1 LYRQHQGTKGTR
13 EVQPLRLLLTLALMI
28 VLGGFLGVVGAASA
42 QDRRIALVI
51 GNSAYR
57 NAEELPNPRN
67 DARAIGEALE
77 RLGFEVDTQ
86 LDLTHTGLQD
96 ALREFGYQAE
106 SADVAVVF
114 YAGHGIQVD
123 NGNYLLPVDAMLRRE
138 RDLIY
143 EALPLTLV
151 MGEVAQA
158 RELGLV
164 IVDACRD
171 NPLAERLRQSLG
183 PIRSRM
189 VGTGLARMDNV
200 PSDTMIAFSTRPGE
214 VAVDGSGGHSP
225 YTEALLRH
233 IEEPGLE
240 LDLLFRKVRDTVL
253 ELTAQRQE
261 PRTYD
266 ALGAQPFYFKEPR
279 PNQRPEIAEVE
290 AVNVLDSAGASALG
304 IPPPSDP
311 DGDPVTVQVTGLPRD
326 GAVAVSER
334 AVVIGDVLSPQQLAE
349 ATYDP
354 SGQFTG
360 EAGSF
365 VFLVRDDRGGLS
377 IGRIAI
383 TVTPSNKPPVVT
395 AQQVLQVPVI
405 PLNIEEPVDPD
416 GDPLTITI
424 VRLPETGQ
432 IRSGE
437 RALEVGDELS
447 AEELAGLVLEPE
459 SEGASGIFAFEV
471 ADPDGAS
478 ATSALQINVP
488 AFGPLAAPQVATAEP
503 EAAPEE
509 PVAALE
515 EPATAE
521 SEVLPEEPVEQA
533 ATEPPAAARPSVV
546 ERSEPAATFAEYVA
560 LRDSNIRE
568 GPSTETA
575 RVGTVSE
582 GATLRVLGKVED
594 REWFEVET
602 GDGVKGYIYAG
613 LIEPSSTP
621 VAEEPVAVAE
631 APAEPEPEAPVE
643 EPPPPAG
650 PAQQMAQLTAGRN
663 LGGSLRDCESCPELV
678 PVQGGSFVMGSD
690 FGHRSERPAHR
701 VAIEPFAI
709 GRYEV
714 TVGEYQ
720 ACVDAG
726 ACDAQPSMEEAG
738 RGTPIFDLSWTDAQD
753 YVAWLREVTGEPYRL
768 PTEAE
773 WEFAAR
779 AGSESKFWWGDEVG
793 VGNANCQNCGGAYDK
808 NFPASVGSFK
818 ANPLG
823 LHGMNGGV
831 MEWVADCWSDDYQGA
846 PTDGTAWN
854 QQGCDQRVL
863 RGGSWRNDQTYA
875 TSTSRLGYDFGV
887 RYLTN
892 GFRVARDIN

>member
-1 LYRQHQGTKGTR
+1 MCCIVEAKERKGTR
-13 EVQPLRLLLTLALMI
+13 EVQPLRSLLTLALMVI
-28 VLGGFLGVVGAASA
+28 LGGIHGGAGAASA
-42 QDRRIALVI
+42 QDRRIALVV

-67 DARAIGEALE
+67 DARAVGEALE
-77 RLGFEVDTQ
+77 RVGFDVEIQ
-86 LDLTHTGLQD
+86 LDLSQPALQD

-114 YAGHGIQVD
+114 YAGHGIQVA
-123 NGNYLLPVDAMLRRE
+123 NENYLLPVDAMLRRE

-143 EALPLTLV
+143 EALPLSLV

-158 RELGLV
+158 RKLGLV

-183 PIRSRM
+183 PIRSRL
-189 VGTGLARMDNV
+189 VGTGLARVDNV
-200 PSDTMIAFSTRPGE
+200 PSDTMIAFSTRPGD

-240 LDLLFRKVRDTVL
+240 LDLLFRKVRDSVL

-261 PRTYD
+261 PRTYG

-290 AVNVLDSAGASALG
+290 AVEVLDSAAAAPLG

-326 GAVAVSER
+326 GTVAVSDR
-334 AVVIGDVLSPQQLAE
+334 AVVIGDVLSPQQLAG

-395 AQQVLQVPVI
+395 AQQVLRVPVI
-405 PLNIEEPVDPD
+405 PLNIEPPVDPD

-424 VRLPETGQ
+424 VGLPERGQ
-432 IRSGE
+432 IKSGE
-437 RALEVGDELS
+437 RTLEVGDELS
-447 AEELAGLVLEPE
+447 AEELARLVLEPGP
-459 SEGASGIFAFEV
+459 EGATGIFAFEV

-488 AFGPLAAPQVATAEP
+488 AFGPLAAPQIATTET

-509 PVAALE
+509 PAA
-515 EPATAE
+515 AE
-521 SEVLPEEPVEQA
+521 VEAVPEEPLEQA
-533 ATEPPAAARPSVV
+533 AVEPPAAALPPRVV
-546 ERSEPAATFAEYVA
+546 ERPEPATTSAEYVA
-560 LRDSNIRE
+560 LRTSNIRQ
-568 GPSTETA
+568 GPSTETS
-575 RVGTVSE
+575 RVGTVAE
-582 GATLRVLGKVED
+582 GATLRVLGKVEG
-594 REWFEVET
+594 REWFEIET
-602 GDGVKGYIYAG
+602 DDGIKGYIYAG
-613 LIEPSSTP
+613 LVGPSSTS
-621 VAEEPVAVAE
+621 VAE
-631 APAEPEPEAPVE
+631 APVESAPEAPLEE
-643 EPPPPAG
+643 EPAPAAD

-663 LGGSLRDCESCPELV
+663 LGGSIRDCESCPELV
-678 PVQGGSFVMGSD
+678 PVQGGPFVMGSD
-690 FGHRSERPAHR
+690 FGHRSERPAHK
-701 VAIEPFAI
+701 VVVEPFAI

-714 TVGEYQ
+714 TVGQYQ

-726 ACDAQPSMEEAG
+726 ACEAQPDVGEVG
-738 RGTPIFDLSWTDAQD
+738 RDTPMFDLSWTDAQD
-753 YVAWLREVTGEPYRL
+753 YVAWLREASGEPYRL

-779 AGSESKFWWGDEVG
+779 AGTESKFWWGDEVG
-793 VGNANCQNCGGAYDK
+793 VGNANCQNCGGPYDR
-808 NFPASVGSFK
+808 NAPADIGSFQP
-818 ANPLG
+818 NPFG

-831 MEWVADCWSDDYQGA
+831 MEWVADCWSHDYQGA
-846 PTDGTAWN
+846 PRDGSAWN
-854 QQGCDQRVL
+854 EQGCAQRVL

-887 RYLTN
+887 RYLTS

>member
-1 LYRQHQGTKGTR
+1 
-13 EVQPLRLLLTLALMI
+13 LLLTLASI
-28 VLGGFLGVVGAASA
+28 AVLGNLWAVDAASA
-42 QDRRIALVI
+42 QDKRIALVI

-67 DARAIGEALE
+67 DARAVGEALE
-77 RLGFEVDTQ
+77 RVGFDVDIQ
-86 LDLTHTGLQD
+86 LDLDQPALQD

-106 SADVAVVF
+106 SADIAVVF
-114 YAGHGIQVD
+114 YAGHGIQVA
-123 NGNYLLPVDAMLRRE
+123 NENYLLPVDAMLRRE

-158 RELGLV
+158 RKLGLV

-183 PIRSRM
+183 PIRSRL
-189 VGTGLARMDNV
+189 VGMGLARMDNV

-214 VAVDGSGGHSP
+214 VAVDGPGGHSP

-240 LDLLFRKVRDTVL
+240 LDLLFRKVRDSVL

-279 PNQRPEIAEVE
+279 PNQRPEIAALE
-290 AVNVLDSAGASALG
+290 AIKVLDNAPATALD

-311 DGDPVTVQVTGLPRD
+311 DGDPVTIQVTGLPRD
-326 GAVAVSER
+326 GTTAVGGR
-334 AVVIGDVLSPQQLAE
+334 AVVIGDVLSPQQLAA
-349 ATYDP
+349 ATYAP
-354 SGQFTG
+354 SGDFAG

-365 VFLVRDDRGGLS
+365 VFLARDDRGGLS
-377 IGRIAI
+377 IGRVAL

-395 AQQVLQVPVI
+395 AQQVLRPVI
-405 PLNIEEPVDPD
+405 PLSIEAPVDPE

-424 VRLPETGQ
+424 LRLPELGQ
-432 IRSGE
+432 IRSGT
-437 RALEVGDELS
+437 RALAVGDELS
-447 AEELAGLVLEPE
+447 AQELAGLVLEPAP
-459 SEGASGIFAFEV
+459 EGASGTFAFEV

-488 AFGPLAAPQVATAEP
+488 GFGPSAAPQIATGET

-509 PVAALE
+509 PVAAK
-515 EPATAE
+515 AE
-521 SEVLPEEPVEQA
+521 AVPEEEPVEQA
-533 ATEPPAAARPSVV
+533 AAVEPPAAAQPPRDV
-546 ERSEPAATFAEYVA
+546 ESPEAASTIAEYVA
-560 LRDSNIRE
+560 LRTSNVRS
-568 GPSTETA
+568 GPSTETS
-575 RVGTVSE
+575 RVGTVAE
-582 GATLRVLGKVED
+582 GATLRVLGKVEG
-594 REWFEVET
+594 REWFEIET
-602 GDGVKGYIYAG
+602 DDGIKGYVYAG
-613 LIEPSSTP
+613 LVEPAPTP
-621 VAEEPVAVAE
+621 VAAE
-631 APAEPEPEAPVE
+631 APAAGPTEAPAQE
-643 EPPPPAG
+643 EPAPPAG
-650 PAQQMAQLTAGRN
+650 SAQQMAQLTAGRN
-663 LGGSLRDCESCPELV
+663 VGGSIRDCETCPELV
-678 PVQGGSFVMGSD
+678 PVQGGAFVMGSD
-690 FGHRSERPAHR
+690 FGHRSERPAHD
-701 VAIEPFAI
+701 VAVGPFAI

-714 TVGEYQ
+714 TVGQYQ

-726 ACDAQPSMEEAG
+726 ACEAEPG
-738 RGTPIFDLSWTDAQD
+738 VGEVGPDTPMFHLSWTDAQD
-753 YVAWLREVTGEPYRL
+753 YVAWLREVSGEPYRL

-779 AGSESKFWWGDEVG
+779 AGTESKFWWGDEVG
-793 VGNANCQNCGGAYDK
+793 VGNANCQNCGGPYDR
-808 NFPASVGSFK
+808 NAPADVGSFEP
-818 ANPLG
+818 NPLG
-823 LHGMNGGV
+823 VHGMNGGV
-831 MEWVADCWSDDYQGA
+831 MEWVADCWSQDYQGA
-846 PTDGTAWN
+846 PADGSAWN
-854 QQGCDQRVL
+854 EQGCAQRVL